1 MVAAATVP
9 LLLTFGT
16 SAAPQGAWPDARVV
30 VAGADSASGVV
41 SPDVEIAEVVV
52 STGGGG
58 LEGMMRSS
66 VGAVS
71 VCSAAIEEGMGA
83 SLAETLRGVAGVR
96 AMPTGAGGTKPLIR
110 GLGFNRVV
118 VADNGFKHQGQQ
130 WGDDHPLEADQNAID
145 AAEVVRGPASLTF
158 GSDAIGGV
166 LNMRSDAAPTAPLG
180 VRARAQ
186 LRSMDEAA
194 GLSVS
199 LSARRSALWVKA
211 HATVGDHADR
221 RVTADSIRY
230 HSYHIRL
237 HRGRLRN
244 TAGRKAAGGLM
255 AGLEGDRLRAWARA
269 TVVSSRGGL
278 FANAHGLEVRL
289 SPIDYDRSRRDV
301 DLPLHDVTHLML
313 SSRAELRAAGGIW
326 AWGAAWQSN
335 SREERSEPVSHGYMP
350 TPRGTLERLFRKRTA
365 TFDAGFRR
373 PAGRHSLRMGASAE
387 LVRNR
392 RGGWGFILPDFGQW
406 AAGVFAADRFV
417 VSDGLIVSAGV
428 RADAAGVRVR
438 AYRDW
443 YKTPV
448 EGGDSVYAERSADL
462 CKTFRSLT
470 WSAGVNARVGDAALK
485 VNLGKSFRTP
495 TPKELGMDGVN
506 YSLFRY
512 EQGNATLRPE
522 EAYQLDVGVAVER
535 GGMGVELSPFA
546 NFFSNYIYLDP
557 TPSFREGLQFCRY
570 TQCRV
575 GRWGGEAS
583 VGYRWD
589 VGFSLRADGEWL
601 AARQLSGPKRGY
613 ALPYSLPWTARLR
626 ARHDFAPARGGT
638 SFAEATWEV
647 VGTQSAV
654 VPPEERTPGHH
665 SFSAALGRTFRFGG
679 HTARCVAR
687 CDNILDRRFF
697 DHSNPLRLIG
707 VPEPGRSF
715 SLVAA
720 WEL

>member
-1 MVAAATVP
+1 MVTVVTVP

-16 SAAPQGAWPDARVV
+16 LAASQGIASRARVV
-30 VAGADSASGVV
+30 VAGADSSSGGAV
-41 SPDVEIAEVVV
+41 PGADIAEVVV
-52 STGGGG
+52 SAGGGG

-71 VCSAAIEEGMGA
+71 VGSADIEEGMAA

-96 AMPTGAGGTKPLIR
+96 AMPTGSGGSKPMIR
-110 GLGFNRVV
+110 GMGFNRVV

-145 AAEVVRGPASLTF
+145 AVEVVLGPASLTF

-166 LNMRSDAAPTAPLG
+166 LNMRSDAPPRRPFG
-180 VRARAQ
+180 VRARAL
-186 LRSMDEAA
+186 LRSVDDAA
-194 GLSVS
+194 ALSVA
-199 LSARRSALWVKA
+199 LSARRSALWLKA
-211 HATVGDHADR
+211 HATIDDHADR

-237 HRGRLRN
+237 RGRRLRN
-244 TAGRKAAGGLM
+244 TAGREAAGGLM

-269 TVVSSRGGL
+269 TVVCSRGGI

-289 SPIDYDRSRRDV
+289 SSIDYDRSRRDI
-301 DLPLHDVTHLML
+301 DLPLHEVAHLTL
-313 SSRAELRAAGGIW
+313 SSRAELRAAGGVW

-335 SREERSEPVSHGYMP
+335 RREERSEPVSHGYMP
-350 TPRGTLERLFRKRTA
+350 APSGTLERLFRKRTA

-387 LVRNR
+387 LTRNR
-392 RGGWGFILPDFGQW
+392 RCGWGFILPDFGQW
-406 AAGVFAADRFV
+406 TAGAFVSDRYV

-428 RADAAGVRVR
+428 RADAAGVRVG

-443 YKTPV
+443 YRTPA
-448 EGGDSVYAERSADL
+448 EDGDSVYAERSANL
-462 CKTFRSLT
+462 SKTFRSLT
-470 WSAGVNARVGDAALK
+470 WSVGFNARTGDAALK

-512 EQGNATLRPE
+512 EQGDAALRPE
-522 EAYQLDVGVAVER
+522 EAYQLDVGVAIES
-535 GGMGVELSPFA
+535 GGFAAELSPFV
-546 NFFSNYIYLDP
+546 NFFSNYIYLAP
-557 TPSFREGLQFCRY
+557 TPSFREGLQYCRY
-570 TQCRV
+570 SQCRV

-583 VGYRWD
+583 VGYRWA
-589 VGFSLRADGEWL
+589 VGLSLRADCEWV
-601 AARQLSGPKRGY
+601 AARQLSGSMRGY
-613 ALPYSLPWTARLR
+613 ALPHTPPWSARLR
-626 ARHDFAPARGGT
+626 ARHDFPSTRGGGG
-638 SFAEATWEV
+638 FAEAAWEV
-647 VGTQSAV
+647 VGRQSAI
-654 VPPEERTPGHH
+654 VPPEEPTPGHH
-665 SFSAALGRTFRFGG
+665 SFSVAVGKTLRFGA
-679 HTARCVAR
+679 HSARCAAR
-687 CDNILDRRFF
+687 CDNIFDRRFF